1 MEETEL
7 GAENINFGIGSLDLN
22 PVREEVKTIEREQDV
37 FVEEIDE
44 EEEEKQELG
53 QSFLHQLNNP

>member
-7 GAENINFGIGSLDLN
+7 GAENINFGIGALDLN

-37 FVEEIDE
+37 FVEEI